1 MKTINSICIIGGGT
15 AGWMSA
21 AFLYNKNPKLKITI
35 VDKEVGTPVSVGEA
49 TILNFG
55 SFMDQCGFDSAEWFS
70 SIDAT
75 YKSGILFPDWVEQ
88 GKDVWH
94 PFFMN
99 PTLDSGETSHDAWCK
114 NKDLDFVEYAL
125 PMYYNS
131 MENKV
136 DKNEI
141 GAYGFQIDCGKLVE
155 YLRKKLD
162 NKITYI
168 PSEAVEMFKYKNH
181 LVKLLLKN
189 NMEVTSDFFID
200 CSGWESLLKE
210 PDKIDLTGRLFCDTA
225 IATRVPYN
233 DRKTEM
239 KPYVVSRSVDCGWI
253 WEIPIR
259 TRIGSGLVFNKSITP
274 IEEAKQYLIKHWDN
288 RITEEDLKVLNWT
301 PYYCK
306 NIWEDNIVSIGL
318 SAGFI
323 EPLESTG
330 LALMIDGLQKLQ
342 TKIADGTWNN
352 LDKDLYNLEMQSA
365 FEDCIDF
372 VSMHYSK
379 PYKNTP
385 FWNHVRENY
394 TPSERI
400 KSVENTL
407 SKKLLYTKNRKEH
420 HVFSGAN
427 WTTWMIQMGYNVN
440 SDSTYIKEISRKNLL
455 RYHERIEKYRS
466 SWSVD
471 HESDISRV
479 ELFYELEK

>member
-1 MKTINSICIIGGGT
+1 M
-15 AGWMSA
+15 
-21 AFLYNKNPKLKITI
+21 KIT
-35 VDKEVGTPVSVGEA
+35 S
-49 TILNFG
+49 
-55 SFMDQCGFDSAEWFS
+55 
-70 SIDAT
+70 T
-75 YKSGILFPDWVEQ
+75 YDRFTDEEPE
-88 GKDVWH
+88 
-94 PFFMN
+94 
-99 PTLDSGETSHDAWCK
+99 
-114 NKDLDFVEYAL
+114 
-125 PMYYNS
+125 
-131 MENKV
+131 
-136 DKNEI
+136 
-141 GAYGFQIDCGKLVE
+141 KLVVLPKGDDDLE
-155 YLRKKLD
+155 DIGSLGLNSSAGD
-162 NKITYI
+162 FL
-168 PSEAVEMFKYKNH
+168 PSPPA
-181 LVKLLLKN
+181 LLL
-189 NMEVTSDFFID
+189 VI
-200 CSGWESLLKE
+200 
-210 PDKIDLTGRLFCDTA
+210 
-225 IATRVPYN
+225 
-233 DRKTEM
+233 
-239 KPYVVSRSVDCGWI
+239 
-253 WEIPIR
+253 
-259 TRIGSGLVFNKSITP
+259 NKSITP
-274 IEEAKQYLIKHWDN
+274 IEEAKQHLIKHWDN

-379 PYKNTP
+379 PYKDTP
-385 FWNHVRENY
+385 FWNYVRDNY
-394 TPSERI
+394 IPSERI

-427 WTTWMIQMGYNVN
+427 WTTWMIQMGYDVN
-440 SDSTYIKEISRKNLL
+440 SDSSYIKEISRKNLL